1 VSPTQ
6 ANLILFF
13 LGPLITLIFSLL
25 GYAVIPYGPGLAV
38 SDYHLGILYMLAVS
52 SLSTYGI
59 LLAGWSANSKYAFLG
74 SLRSTAQLISYELIL
89 SSAILLIILFTGSL
103 NLTDIVESQKSIWFI
118 IPLLPVFIIFFI
130 GALAETNRAP
140 MDLAEAESVKR
151 KSFYNDIIQI
161 IQILLSF
168 FRFII
173 DSVSIMITICLK
185 GSTLLGTLRDEEGDK
200 PISLKCNSP
209 MCYALLAGNQIYGH
223 PWMLNWVGSSETTC
237 DHLTYFYIFII
248 EIKLKYDIVQCIIY
262 ELSSGR
268 RARGARWPGPP
279 GLMKLRPNFF
289 LLNLSFLL
297 VFILFTGAI
306 FIYQVLFDCEH
317 LVLLYYWDSFWFCSV
332 VPVKVFNDL
341 DKLESIKSYRNSLKT
356 KSGVY
361 GIYNTVNKKQYIG
374 SAKDLYQRLLEHI
387 AGNKSNKALQRGVK
401 KYGWNKFRFFVYKYY
416 SDSNKVV
423 RNSQLTDLET
433 KYIGKFKFSMLY
445 NFKKTATSMLGYK
458 HTEEAL
464 LKMIERYKNKEN
476 HPFFGKTHTEE
487 AKKLISKPGKENP
500 MFGRKHSEATK
511 LLISRNMSKY
521 PGGVELYSLNNN
533 LLKTFNNNV
542 ELATYLKIS
551 KTTVGR
557 YIKSGKMYNKMYY
570 FKINDSS
577 SSESKNTEL

>member
-1 VSPTQ
+1 
-6 ANLILFF
+6 
-13 LGPLITLIFSLL
+13 
-25 GYAVIPYGPGLAV
+25 
-38 SDYHLGILYMLAVS
+38 M
-52 SLSTYGI
+52 
-59 LLAGWSANSKYAFLG
+59 
-74 SLRSTAQLISYELIL
+74 

-161 IQILLSF
+161 IQILFSF
-168 FRFII
+168 SRFII
-173 DSVSIMITICLK
+173 DSVSIIITICLK

-223 PWMLNWVGSSETTC
+223 PWMLYWVGSSETTC
-237 DHLTYFYIFII
+237 DHLTYFCIFII
-248 EIKLKYDIVQCIIY
+248 EIKLMYDIVQCIIY
-262 ELSSGR
+262 ELSSG
-268 RARGARWPGPP
+268 
-279 GLMKLRPNFF
+279 LMKLRQNIF

-297 VFILFTGAI
+297 VFILFLWKGGGI

-317 LVLLYYWDSFWFCSV
+317 LVLLYYWDNYWFFAV

-341 DKLESIKSYRNSLKT
+341 DKLEYIKSYRNSLKN

-511 LLISRNMSKY
+511 LLISRNMSRY
-521 PGGVELYSLNNN
+521 PGGVGLYSLNNN

-551 KTTVGR
+551 AGPAA
-557 YIKSGKMYNKMYY
+557 IP
-570 FKINDSS
+570 
-577 SSESKNTEL
+577 L

>member
-1 VSPTQ
+1 MSPTQ

-140 MDLAEAESVKR
+140 MDLAEAESVK
-151 KSFYNDIIQI
+151 KNYFYNDIIQI

-237 DHLTYFYIFII
+237 DHLTYFCIFII
-248 EIKLKYDIVQCIIY
+248 EIKLIYDIVHCIIY
-262 ELSSGR
+262 ELSSG
-268 RARGARWPGPP
+268 
-279 GLMKLRPNFF
+279 LMKLRQNI
-289 LLNLSFLL
+289 LLLKLSFLL
-297 VFILFTGAI
+297 EFILFTGAI

-341 DKLESIKSYRNSLKT
+341 DKLESIKSYRNSLKN
-356 KSGVY
+356 KAGVY
-361 GIYNTVNKKQYIG
+361 GYIT
-374 SAKDLYQRLLEHI
+374 L
-387 AGNKSNKALQRGVK
+387 
-401 KYGWNKFRFFVYKYY
+401 
-416 SDSNKVV
+416 
-423 RNSQLTDLET
+423 
-433 KYIGKFKFSMLY
+433 
-445 NFKKTATSMLGYK
+445 
-458 HTEEAL
+458 
-464 LKMIERYKNKEN
+464 
-476 HPFFGKTHTEE
+476 
-487 AKKLISKPGKENP
+487 
-500 MFGRKHSEATK
+500 
-511 LLISRNMSKY
+511 
-521 PGGVELYSLNNN
+521 
-533 LLKTFNNNV
+533 
-542 ELATYLKIS
+542 
-551 KTTVGR
+551 
-557 YIKSGKMYNKMYY
+557 
-570 FKINDSS
+570 
-577 SSESKNTEL
+577 